1 MLMMCH
7 YIWCLFFVQFEYTLT
22 CAICTKPQEKEMR
35 VLSRISQV
43 STTPKQN
50 QHLFLYLQISLFD
63 MKIKKFATDFVA
75 TQ

>member
-7 YIWCLFFVQFEYTLT
+7 YIWCLFIVQFEYTLT

-63 MKIKKFATDFVA
+63 MKIKKFAIDFVA

>member
-1 MLMMCH
+1 MLTMCH

-43 STTPKQN
+43 SKTPKQN

>member
-1 MLMMCH
+1 MLMMCY

-43 STTPKQN
+43 SKIPKQN